1 MMKKMWNMSHLV
13 KLYLGLLLLVFLGIV
28 IYLNVFALGEI
39 REREIAKEQDTLAN
53 WVTIWDNML
62 ENNTIFIENFVAN
75 NEGMVKLGVAK
86 THEDEV
92 YALQEIKSALTEYS
106 LLYNGMTEVFFC
118 AKGLGENGYLTN
130 THTVR
135 VRDLGM
141 AKERIEKFI
150 RAYETEEMERGWLI
164 RQIEGRNYLIY
175 MRKKND
181 NYIGCWCAVDDL
193 IRDAATAHRTG
204 SSFFVADKEGVSVT
218 DSYFKGVKMDL
229 SSNRFFCQET
239 EREYWQIVQKSSLIS
254 LYFIEHLEKGEA
266 EAAILKIRNFMIL
279 ACGVLGI
286 LLLLLSVFFDY
297 VLYRPIRKL
306 VKKMQQIAGGNF
318 ETRITD
324 QTRLREVE
332 VLYETFNQM
341 VDEIRDLKIAVYED
355 EIRQQKIRLQYLQMQ
370 IRPHFLVNALNSIRT
385 MIDMRYF
392 ENAQEMCFHLA
403 DYFRYLS
410 RQNTDMVILS
420 EELAH
425 VENFLEIQKMRRP
438 GKIAFDCRIQEECQH
453 CLVPPL
459 LIQTFVENSL
469 KYGIDLKK
477 QRNCI
482 KIRIT
487 KEDAQAQ
494 ILISDNG
501 AGFPPKVLEDLME
514 NRSILQNQRECVGI
528 RNVIARLRLFYGE
541 QTKVECFNREG
552 AVVKIRVPM

>member
-1 MMKKMWNMSHLV
+1 MKKMWKMSHLV
-13 KLYLGLLLLVFLGIV
+13 KIYLGLLILVFFGIV

-62 ENNTIFIENFVAN
+62 ENNTIFIENFVAR

-106 LLYNGMTEVFFC
+106 LLYNGMTEVFFY
-118 AKGLGENGYLTN
+118 AENLGEDGYLTN
-130 THTVR
+130 THAIR
-135 VRDLGM
+135 IRDLGM
-141 AKERIEKFI
+141 AKERIAKFI
-150 RAYETEEMERGWLI
+150 RAYEAEELEKGWLI
-164 RQIEGRNYLIY
+164 RQIEGHHYLIY
-175 MRKKND
+175 MRKKNN

-193 IRDAATAHRTG
+193 IRDAVTADRTG

-218 DSYFKGVKMDL
+218 DGYLEGVEMDL
-229 SSNRFFCQET
+229 SSDLFYCEET
-239 EREYWQIVQKSSLIS
+239 GCRYWQVVRKSGLIS

-279 ACGVLGI
+279 ACGILGI
-286 LLLLLSVFFDY
+286 LLLLLSIFFDY
-297 VLYRPIRKL
+297 VLYRPIRQL

-324 QTRLREVE
+324 QTRIREVE
-332 VLYETFNQM
+332 VLNETFNQM
-341 VDEIRDLKIAVYED
+341 ADEIRDLKIAVYED
-355 EIRQQKIRLQYLQMQ
+355 EIRQQKIRLQYLQVQ

-385 MIDMRYF
+385 MIDMQFY
-392 ENAQEMCFHLA
+392 ENAQQMCFHLA
-403 DYFRYLS
+403 DYFRYLA

-420 EELAH
+420 EELTH
-425 VENFLEIQKMRRP
+425 LKTFLEIQKMRRP
-438 GKIAFDCRIQEECQH
+438 GKIEFDCQIQEECRH

-459 LIQTFVENSL
+459 LLQTFVENSL

-477 QRNCI
+477 QRNQI
-482 KIRIT
+482 RIRIT
-487 KEDAQAQ
+487 KEEGQAQ

-501 AGFPPKVLEDLME
+501 AGFPGQVLEDLTE
-514 NRSILQNQRECVGI
+514 NRHILQNQRECVGI
-528 RNVIARLRLFYGE
+528 HNVIARLRLFYGE
-541 QTKVECFNREG
+541 QAKVECYNREG

>member
-1 MMKKMWNMSHLV
+1 MKKVWKMSYLV
-13 KLYLGLLLLVFLGIV
+13 RLYLGLLILVFLGIV

-39 REREIAKEQDTLAN
+39 REREIAKEQGTLAN

-92 YALQEIKSALTEYS
+92 YALQEIKSTLAEYF
-106 LLYNGMTEVFFC
+106 LLYNGMTEIFFY
-118 AKGLGENGYLTN
+118 AEGLGDGGYLTS
-130 THTVR
+130 TRTVR
-135 VRDLGM
+135 GLDQGM
-141 AKERIEKFI
+141 AKERVAKFI
-150 RAYETEEMERGWLI
+150 QAYEAEGLDRGWLI

-181 NYIGCWCAVDDL
+181 NYIGCWCAVEDL
-193 IRDAATAHRTG
+193 IGDAAASERTG
-204 SSFFVADKEGVSVT
+204 SSFFVADREGVSVT
-218 DSYFKGVKMDL
+218 DSYLVGERMDL
-229 SSNRFFCQET
+229 TSDRFSSQET
-239 EREYWQIVQKSSLIS
+239 GKEYWQVVQKSGLIS
-254 LYFIEHLEKGEA
+254 LYFIEHLERGEA
-266 EAAILKIRNFMIL
+266 EAALLRIRNFMVA
-279 ACGVLGI
+279 ACGILGL
-286 LLLLLSVFFDY
+286 LLLLLSLFFDY
-297 VLYRPIRKL
+297 VLYRPIRQL
-306 VKKMQQIAGGNF
+306 ARKMQEIAGGNF

-324 QTRLREVE
+324 KTRIREVE

-385 MIDMRYF
+385 MIDMKYF
-392 ENAQEMCFHLA
+392 DHAQEMCFHLA

-425 VENFLEIQKMRRP
+425 VETFLEIQKMRRP
-438 GKIAFDCRIQEECQH
+438 GKIDFDCRIQEECQH

-477 QRNCI
+477 QRNQI

-487 KEDAQAQ
+487 REGSQAQ

-501 AGFPPKVLEDLME
+501 AGFSPRVLEDFAE
-514 NRSILQNQRECVGI
+514 NRNILQNQRECVGI
-528 RNVIARLRLFYGE
+528 RNVVARLRLFYGE
-541 QTKVECFNREG
+541 QARVECYNQEG
-552 AVVKIRVPM
+552 AVVKIRVPL